1 MLNRS
6 ANRSVKN
13 INDTLFLVLQ
23 TKLKMKKSLVNEK
36 ISLTFSNFD
45 SVILPISIS
54 REETVSSGV
63 SGNGGNV
70 LSLATGVHY
79 LLKNSLNELTFFKN
93 QFEKV
98 Y

>member
-6 ANRSVKN
+6 ANRSVKD

-45 SVILPISIS
+45 LVILPLSIS

-70 LSLATGVHY
+70 LPLATGVHY
-79 LLKNSLNELTFFKN
+79 LLKNSLNELTFSKN

>member
-6 ANRSVKN
+6 ANRSVKD

-45 SVILPISIS
+45 SVILPLSIS

-70 LSLATGVHY
+70 LSLAAGVHY